1 MRFFL
6 LVCFSGIFVVFVHGS
21 FFLSITLV
29 SSFVIAYAWCFESC
43 LPPLN
48 WAITL
53 SHCFE
58 LLLLWMQLLQYQ
70 AHPPS
75 LLVHFYYFEFS
86 LLLLYVF
93 SPFHMC
99 KFWSSQ
105 TLDINI
111 KKKFRSFFFKF
122 FFFNFCYVFYLFCCC
137 IFFFFLMFFFLCD
150 Y

>member
-1 MRFFL
+1 LFDFLEFL
-6 LVCFSGIFVVFVHGS
+6 LFLCMVFV

-29 SSFVIAYAWCFESC
+29 SSFIIACAWCFESC

-58 LLLLWMQLLQYQ
+58 FLLLWMWLLQYQ

-86 LLLLYVF
+86 LLLFFVF

-99 KFWSSQ
+99 KFWSCQ

-111 KKKFRSFFFKF
+111 KLFFRR
-122 FFFNFCYVFYLFCCC
+122 FFFNLFFSIFVISFIFFCCC
-137 IFFFFLMFFFLCD
+137 VFCVVCLSLFFWCF
-150 Y
+150 